1 MKEEK
6 TWITKEGKEIPYSKL
21 EDSHLL
27 NILKLI
33 ERRAKELDGKIID
46 GGGIWDIDDIWYR
59 EGTEEEWREKFGY
72 AGLKAEA
79 IKRNLFL
86 IPPKSK

>member
-1 MKEEK
+1 MEEE
-6 TWITKEGKEIPYSKL
+6 TWTTKEGKEIPYSEL

-33 ERRAKELDGKIID
+33 ERRAEELDGEIID
-46 GGGIWDIDDIWYR
+46 GGGAWDIDDIWYI

-72 AGLKAEA
+72 SGLKAEA
-79 IKRNLFL
+79 IKRGLLSN
-86 IPPKSK
+86 